1 VIARVRT
8 PIPLRNVLV
17 PIPNSRAIS
26 AMVNPS
32 ADRHK
37 SIVRA
42 LNSCG
47 RAPWALRVP
56 RARVPETFVFT
67 DIVRSTSGPSPQIC

>member
-17 PIPNSRAIS
+17 PIPNSRA
-26 AMVNPS
+26 MVNPS

-37 SIVRA
+37 SIARA
-42 LNSCG
+42 LDSCG